1 MSVYVD
7 PAKDNNDETSI
18 ASDASS
24 PILRERRAKHLEQ
37 EKQLRVRMNRIEKRM
52 MSPDSSAGMSTHS
65 SSQSFDGSV
74 ESSLLSLNLSRSSG
88 SKKDLMHLKWEKI
101 LVEFSFGLLTSAKD
115 APPKGS
121 YHKISRRNPP
131 PSDSSTIST
140 LSSTYLLDRSS
151 ILRNIIKKVNEVS
164 KASVQHRSGN
174 VIIKSRTPYVVNVAR
189 DRSYKPPKNRP
200 GVVRSYVKAIVPI
213 EISDVRVMELT
224 RSSQIISKIII
235 KQALIEGVKRKIF
248 EPLTEKY

>member
-189 DRSYKPPKNRP
+189 D
-200 GVVRSYVKAIVPI
+200 
-213 EISDVRVMELT
+213 
-224 RSSQIISKIII
+224 SKFFHSF
-235 KQALIEGVKRKIF
+235 VH
-248 EPLTEKY
+248 